1 MPPRDRAT
9 PGSFI
14 ATHPRLVIVA
24 HWATALALVLVFT
37 LVLSRELI
45 DEKVWRLLLLQ
56 GHRVAGLTVWLFALT
71 RLVLRSRLPLANSKG
86 GLAWPQR
93 FASQATQVLLYAC
106 LLSLPVLGWLL
117 TNARGQVVDLPL
129 LRSLPVLLDRDL
141 DLADDLES
149 WHSTLASVMVGLV
162 SLHGAAAVWHHRIR
176 RDGVLMAM
184 WPGLRRR
191 P

>member
-1 MPPRDRAT
+1 
-9 PGSFI
+9 
-14 ATHPRLVIVA
+14 
-24 HWATALALVLVFT
+24 VLVFT

-45 DEKVWRLLLLQ
+45 DEKVSQLLLLQ
-56 GHRVAGLTVWLFALT
+56 VHRAVGLIVWVFAIS
-71 RLVLRSRLPLANSKG
+71 RLMLRIRLPLADSKA
-86 GLAWPQR
+86 GLPWPQR
-93 FASQATQVLLYAC
+93 FASLATQVLLYAC

-129 LRSLPVLLDRDL
+129 LRDLPVLLDRDL

-149 WHSTLASVMVGLV
+149 WHSTLAWVMVGLV
-162 SLHGAAAVWHHRIR
+162 GLHGAAAVWHHRIR

-191 P
+191 R